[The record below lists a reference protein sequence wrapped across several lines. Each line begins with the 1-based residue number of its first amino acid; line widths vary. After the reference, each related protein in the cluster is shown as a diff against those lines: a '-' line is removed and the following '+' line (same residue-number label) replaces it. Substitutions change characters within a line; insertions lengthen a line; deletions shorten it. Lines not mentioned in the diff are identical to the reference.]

1 MQMKKEIIAFSILIT
16 LCAIL
21 MFTASFSM
29 NSTATCG
36 ETKQQEKTTC
46 QQLPN
51 SKNLPWNF
59 FTHSLLHFSS

>member
-1 MQMKKEIIAFSILIT
+1 MQMKKEITAFSILIT
-16 LCAIL
+16 LCAFL

-29 NSTATCG
+29 SSTTTCG
-36 ETKQQEKTTC
+36 KSNDQEKPTC
-46 QQLPN
+46 QQAPN

>member
-1 MQMKKEIIAFSILIT
+1 MQMKKEITAFSILIT

-29 NSTATCG
+29 NSPSNCT
-36 ETKQQEKTTC
+36 ETKQQEKPTC
-46 QQLPN
+46 QQITN